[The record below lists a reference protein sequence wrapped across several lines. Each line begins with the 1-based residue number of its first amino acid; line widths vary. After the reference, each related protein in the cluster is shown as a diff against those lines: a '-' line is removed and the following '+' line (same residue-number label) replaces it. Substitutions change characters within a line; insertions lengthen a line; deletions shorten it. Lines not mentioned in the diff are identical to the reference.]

1 VIDTGNAQYDA
12 WSPKVSMDNNGD
24 AVVVWQEHDGTA
36 QRVYA
41 RRYTAASGTWGAFQ
55 QLNDSGDFGTFDAG
69 DPAIALSP
77 TPGSAMAAW
86 SQYNQ
91 KDWTITLDTS
101 APYDSVR
108 SMAPYNGKLYAGMGS
123 ASDDGDIYVLD
134 PATGS
139 LTLFL
144 DNTGPNEVDS
154 MTVYNG
160 ILYVGYGG
168 AAGAGNVASYDSVAN
183 TWTTVFQ
190 SGTPALNAGQYEA
203 VRSMAVYNGQL
214 YIGTGTST
222 GDADVY
228 RCTICDGNDWT
239 GVFGLP
245 GNTTGDTGGVYEEV
259 PAMAVYNNGTATQL
273 YIGLGNTAGTD
284 GDVYRCTLCDGTDWT
299 LVLNNGAPYDA
310 VRSMAVYNNQL
321 YVGLGDESGD
331 GDVMRCTT
339 CNLGGADWATVFT
352 DGGSTTYE
360 GVGSMVSYNGFL
372 YIGLGTGTAGD
383 GDIKRCNVCSGAD
396 WIDSRADAGTYEAV
410 FSLAVFN
417 GELYAGFGSTA
428 NTDGDIWKFSAGWQT
443 VARRMVN
450 GVWDTTDTIC
460 PPGSGVNDGICY
472 VSGVLGTAVQP
483 TQSPRVKV
491 DNAGRAIVAFV
502 QMIQQSD
509 CFVPPTAPLPPD
521 NDVVIATANCM
532 VSTLQANLYDGTSW
546 QSPIDLHPDANLS
559 SGTPGSVE
567 SVGQL
572 ICFEAGDDVAA
583 TRGQVS
589 SSDSC
594 VNLLEF
600 DLTMDTTGR
609 TFLLI
614 KTSWGLSEDFG
625 TAGVCAGGQ
634 HTVGVCSPDGNGFE
648 VYMGQAIVAREY
660 TMASPW
666 SAASWTLNRLSNF
679 GYEGGTGTNFGVA
692 LGPFPAGCPSTTTI
706 DGGRVVLN
714 CKFNHP
720 RISIEPD
727 GGGTA
732 IAVYESYNGTTYNV
746 NGQRFDGAT
755 WTGSTTIDAGGGDAH
770 APQIAMDNSGN
781 GVAVWTQSDGAKVR
795 IYSNC
800 YAPAAGSGTCGN
812 VGSTGW
818 QGAILVDGD
827 VMNESGYFSP
837 LVDLAAPGGA
847 NSALSLF
854 LGWFQPNNTTRL
866 YSAMG
871 P

>member
-1 VIDTGNAQYDA
+1 
-12 WSPKVSMDNNGD
+12 
-24 AVVVWQEHDGTA
+24 
-36 QRVYA
+36 
-41 RRYTAASGTWGAFQ
+41 
-55 QLNDSGDFGTFDAG
+55 
-69 DPAIALSP
+69 
-77 TPGSAMAAW
+77 
-86 SQYNQ
+86 
-91 KDWTITLDTS
+91 
-101 APYDSVR
+101 
-108 SMAPYNGKLYAGMGS
+108 
-123 ASDDGDIYVLD
+123 
-134 PATGS
+134 
-139 LTLFL
+139 
-144 DNTGPNEVDS
+144 
-154 MTVYNG
+154 
-160 ILYVGYGG
+160 
-168 AAGAGNVASYDSVAN
+168 
-183 TWTTVFQ
+183 
-190 SGTPALNAGQYEA
+190 
-203 VRSMAVYNGQL
+203 
-214 YIGTGTST
+214 
-222 GDADVY
+222 
-228 RCTICDGNDWT
+228 
-239 GVFGLP
+239 
-245 GNTTGDTGGVYEEV
+245 
-259 PAMAVYNNGTATQL
+259 
-273 YIGLGNTAGTD
+273 
-284 GDVYRCTLCDGTDWT
+284 
-299 LVLNNGAPYDA
+299 
-310 VRSMAVYNNQL
+310 
-321 YVGLGDESGD
+321 
-331 GDVMRCTT
+331 
-339 CNLGGADWATVFT
+339 
-352 DGGSTTYE
+352 
-360 GVGSMVSYNGFL
+360 
-372 YIGLGTGTAGD
+372 
-383 GDIKRCNVCSGAD
+383 
-396 WIDSRADAGTYEAV
+396 
-410 FSLAVFN
+410 
-417 GELYAGFGSTA
+417 
-428 NTDGDIWKFSAGWQT
+428 
-443 VARRMVN
+443 
-450 GVWDTTDTIC
+450 
-460 PPGSGVNDGICY
+460 
-472 VSGVLGTAVQP
+472 
-483 TQSPRVKV
+483 
-491 DNAGRAIVAFV
+491 
-502 QMIQQSD
+502 
-509 CFVPPTAPLPPD
+509 
-521 NDVVIATANCM
+521 M